1 MPLLL
6 PPPPPSPV
14 QAGQLSFT
22 SDVPHVLLKEYER
35 QLTRKRK
42 ERMGQLEALLAG
54 PPEEVEARTVKGLVP
69 SVDGRP
75 ARGGVVLELRKL
87 RLMDFQTVL
96 RNAVR
101 GGGGKCGG
109 SVGQIRVDLGADE

>member
-1 MPLLL
+1 M
-6 PPPPPSPV
+6 
-14 QAGQLSFT
+14 
-22 SDVPHVLLKEYER
+22 PHVLLKEYER

-96 RNAVR
+96 RNAVS

>member
-1 MPLLL
+1 M
-6 PPPPPSPV
+6 
-14 QAGQLSFT
+14 
-22 SDVPHVLLKEYER
+22 PHVLLKEYER

-101 GGGGKCGG
+101 GGGGG
-109 SVGQIRVDLGADE
+109 SVGQRSVGSELRNTFGEAPSLPCFLQILPPPYPLT